1 MPFFLDGNPTQGEI
15 SEAINYLLGNFS
27 QNVTADPATGQIT
40 GPTGEVSGYL
50 YKYMHIK
57 YSDSFDG
64 TLNFSNVPTNHAYY
78 GLRNSDSS
86 AESTNPSDYV
96 WYQVA
101 GGFSTTKF
109 LYYLTTGGRQI
120 QFSIATSVPNPGWI
134 QDNGSAI
141 DLDVT
146 AATDSVANFVV
157 IRTPNNS
164 APPTDAECIA
174 NIGRTPISGDL
185 CTVNYNSGIYS
196 IVYKYTTG
204 WAVFQKYITGD
215 LIVAHTITAN
225 ELYSSYVQVG
235 GAAGDV
241 NSGVT
246 TINGGKITA
255 NSITVNEINNVATG
269 QIIAGSFNFNIF
281 QSNGSWTVPAYVYK
295 VKITI
300 VGGGGGG
307 SGSAFNNLAN
317 GGGGGGGACLHVA
330 AVTPGDTYTIV
341 IGGGGANGGTNVG
354 SNGTAGVASSFYGP
368 GINLIANGGGGN
380 IGTAGG
386 VGGTASGAI
395 LNIQGS
401 NGGDGFYQSTGSY
414 VGSGG
419 TGGPAAFLGMFGSQ
433 GQSARANTGGG
444 GGANTAG
451 YGTRNG
457 GSGGS
462 GVCFIEY

>member
-15 SEAINYLLGNFS
+15 SEAVNYLLGNFS

-86 AESTNPSDYV
+86 SESTNPSDYV

-101 GGFSTTKF
+101 GGFGTTKF

-120 QFSIATSVPNPGWI
+120 QFSISTSTPNPGWI
-134 QDNGSAI
+134 QDNGTAI

-157 IRTPNNS
+157 IRIPNNS
-164 APPTDAECIA
+164 AAPTDAECIA

-235 GAAGDV
+235 GAASDV

-269 QIIAGSFNFNIF
+269 QIIAGSFNFVPYT
-281 QSNGSWTVPAYVYK
+281 SSGTWTCPAYVYK
-295 VKITI
+295 AKITVI
-300 VGGGGGG
+300 GGGAGGTNYNAGIPGGGGG
-307 SGSAFNNLAN
+307 SGGGAISVITVVPGVVYTVTVGNGGGAGSNGSASSFSGSGITTITAN
-317 GGGGGGGACLHVA
+317 GGSTATGGWVGGA
-330 AVTPGDTYTIV
+330 
-341 IGGGGANGGTNVG
+341 
-354 SNGTAGVASSFYGP
+354 
-368 GINLIANGGGGN
+368 
-380 IGTAGG
+380 
-386 VGGTASGAI
+386 GGTASGGN
-395 LNIQGS
+395 LNI
-401 NGGDGFYQSTGSY
+401 T
-414 VGSGG
+414 GSGG
-419 TGGPAAFLGMFGSQ
+419 GNGDGTGTNSYAGGYGGGAPFVGANAKAAASGS
-433 GQSARANTGGG
+433 ANSGSGGG
-444 GGANTAG
+444 GGIAG
-451 YGTRNG
+451 STTG

-462 GVCFIEY
+462 GLVIIEY